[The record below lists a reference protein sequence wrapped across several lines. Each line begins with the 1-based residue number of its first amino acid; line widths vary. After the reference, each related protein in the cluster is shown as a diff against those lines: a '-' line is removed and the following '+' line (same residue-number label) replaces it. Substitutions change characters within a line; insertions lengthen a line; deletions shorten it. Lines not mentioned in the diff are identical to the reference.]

1 MVLAYILIDTKPGAE
16 ITVNEQLDKVESI
29 LEKYTLFGQYDLI
42 VKVEAADYE
51 ELERS
56 VVGKIRMITGIQN
69 TKTFTVIKI

>member
-1 MVLAYILIDTKPGAE
+1 M
-16 ITVNEQLDKVESI
+16 NEQLDKVESI